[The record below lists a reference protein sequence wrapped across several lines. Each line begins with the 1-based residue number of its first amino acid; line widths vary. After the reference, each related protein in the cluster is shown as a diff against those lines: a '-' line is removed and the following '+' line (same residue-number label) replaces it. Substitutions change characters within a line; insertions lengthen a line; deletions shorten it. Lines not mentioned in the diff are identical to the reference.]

1 MESKEI
7 WDLYN
12 EKRELTGRDQVRGE
26 EIPQGYYHLVVHVWI
41 RNRCGKYLI
50 SQRSADR
57 PTHPLKWEC
66 VGGSVLKGEDSLT
79 GALRE
84 TKEEVGLS
92 LEPKD
97 GKIVRS
103 TIGRIVNGVRFSDIV
118 DVWLFPYDGPV
129 SLEAATTKEVVQI
142 AWLDKKQIKELFD
155 QGDFVDTL
163 RYFFEEKQ
171 LGGE

>member
-26 EIPQGYYHLVVHVWI
+26 EIPQGCYHLVVHVWI

-92 LEPKD
+92 LVPED

-103 TIGRIVNGVRFSDIV
+103 TIGRIVNGIRFSDIV

-129 SLEAATTKEVVQI
+129 SLKTATTKEVAQS
-142 AWLDKKQIKELFD
+142 AWLDRQQIKELFD
-155 QGDFVDTL
+155 QGAFVDTL
-163 RYFFEEKQ
+163 GYFFEEKQ

>member
-103 TIGRIVNGVRFSDIV
+103 TIGRIVNGVRCSDIV

-129 SLEAATTKEVVQI
+129 SLETATTKEVAQI
-142 AWLDKKQIKELFD
+142 AWLDRQQIKELFD

-163 RYFFEEKQ
+163 GYFFEEKQ

>member
-26 EIPQGYYHLVVHVWI
+26 EIPKGYYHLVVHVWI

-129 SLEAATTKEVVQI
+129 SLETATTKEVAQI
-142 AWLDKKQIKELFD
+142 AWLDRQQIKELFD

-163 RYFFEEKQ
+163 GYFFEEKQ